1 MSVQQTEDNYS
12 CRINQPFSV
21 VILSLSSHNTEKV
34 IYFLLLERKRRKPA
48 TEDEDEPAK
57 KPEAEP
63 VDPPKKRLDAT
74 RLNGSN
80 NLFYG
85 QISEGSPLTPRRQA
99 FK

>member
-1 MSVQQTEDNYS
+1 M
-12 CRINQPFSV
+12 FSF
-21 VILSLSSHNTEKV
+21 SHNTEKV

-48 TEDEDEPAK
+48 TEDEDEPTK

-80 NLFYG
+80 NLYYG

>member
-1 MSVQQTEDNYS
+1 MSKVSRDCNPISS
-12 CRINQPFSV
+12 CPD
-21 VILSLSSHNTEKV
+21 SLVNFSHNTEKV

-48 TEDEDEPAK
+48 TEDEEEPAK
-57 KPEAEP
+57 KVEAEP

>member
-1 MSVQQTEDNYS
+1 M
-12 CRINQPFSV
+12 
-21 VILSLSSHNTEKV
+21 

-48 TEDEDEPAK
+48 TEDEEEPTK
-57 KPEAEP
+57 KVEAEP
-63 VDPPKKRLDAT
+63 VDPPKKRLDSC

-80 NLFYG
+80 SLYYG